1 MSELPPASGPPRVIA
16 IGREDSPCALLL
28 TESNSV
34 VWHELTVAP
43 SRKAGVSVGAVPPS
57 SVPEISRFYDFFI
70 HRDLSRCKLS
80 FANRCKPSTAK
91 NNLLATIK
99 FALMQ
104 SPLALD
110 IACGGQLMSQQI
122 RVGNLEINIA
132 HIAPALI
139 CGTVALASF
148 SNAAKADEGGVSCH
162 IHDFAG
168 SALS

>member
-1 MSELPPASGPPRVIA
+1 MQDFRPAEDRFGSKSVIRRYPRDVRITPASGPPRVIA

-80 FANRCKPSTAK
+80 FANR
-91 NNLLATIK
+91 
-99 FALMQ
+99 
-104 SPLALD
+104 
-110 IACGGQLMSQQI
+110 
-122 RVGNLEINIA
+122 
-132 HIAPALI
+132 
-139 CGTVALASF
+139 
-148 SNAAKADEGGVSCH
+148 
-162 IHDFAG
+162 
-168 SALS
+168 